1 MGFDNKNI
9 NKDKNEQIKDYAINN
24 AQNKENSKKDLT
36 SNETEKDNAFI
47 LSVKAFSHNDVR
59 CSFPKK
65 KKKIFTFSR
74 VTTFFAFTFFIGV
87 FVYSLYNIAI
97 NTIEYK
103 RIEDFYAS
111 LKVPSVAQSAIL
123 KPNSVKQGNA
133 SNNLL
138 SLVGGEKDII
148 DFDVAE
154 PPEYYEGIYNQLVE
168 LTGKNE
174 DVYGWIRING
184 TVVDYPILLGTD
196 NKYYMSHTY
205 EGDSLRAGSIMA
217 DCRTKQSLIDNYNL
231 VIYGHCMTNGSMFRC
246 IKDFY
251 DNTSTRKAVAKN
263 LEVEIIT
270 LDGVYIYDFFA
281 SYRTEDH
288 SYIKMSFA
296 SKDAYTEYLASRL
309 ELTPNDIRFDTSYDK
324 NSRIISLVTC
334 TNVASEPDGRYVLTG
349 ILTEFINF

>member
-1 MGFDNKNI
+1 MSSNNNI
-9 NKDKNEQIKDYAINN
+9 NKNKNEQI
-24 AQNKENSKKDLT
+24 ENSEINK
-36 SNETEKDNAFI
+36 TEYSVNTDVLSSSVDSDNDNAFVASI
-47 LSVKAFSHNDVR
+47 NAFSHSDTR

-65 KKKIFTFSR
+65 KKKLFTFSR

-87 FVYSLYNIAI
+87 FIYSLYNIAI

-111 LKVPSVAQSAIL
+111 LKVPTVAQSEVA
-123 KPNSVKQGNA
+123 KPNSIKQGYA

-138 SLVGGEKDII
+138 SLVGGEKDVI

-154 PPEYYEGIYNQLVE
+154 PPEYYEGVYNQLVE
-168 LTGKNE
+168 LTKQNE
-174 DVYGWIRING
+174 DIYGWIRING

-217 DCRTKQSLIDNYNL
+217 DCRTKYSLLDNYNL

-263 LEVEIIT
+263 LEIEIIT

-288 SYIKMSFA
+288 SYIKMSFP
-296 SKDAYTEYLASRL
+296 SKEAYTEYLGSRL
-309 ELTPNDIRFDTSYDK
+309 ELTPSDIRFKTSYDK
-324 NSRIISLVTC
+324 NSRIISLITC
-334 TNVASEPDGRYVLTG
+334 TNVASEPNGRYVLTG